1 MPGNIM
7 FSPLKLKRTTLP
19 NRIIR
24 AATFEN
30 MADKDGIPTAKFTEL
45 YEKLAA
51 GGARSIITGFTHTSR
66 EGRAMQHFQAGIN
79 NSFKVASWRQVIA
92 TVKSK
97 HPEAQLILQISHT
110 GRQTISRATHMPVK
124 GAGPIKCTY
133 FRQRVTPLTT
143 DEVKE
148 KVDEYIAAAKNAQA
162 AGFDGIQIHCAH
174 GYLIHQ
180 FMSPFTNNRD
190 DKYGSDRLL
199 FLRQV
204 VEGVKAAVTLP
215 VFLKISAADDRQRGL
230 NLPLVMSYWPVI
242 DSLEADAIEI
252 SYGMMEVAFN
262 IIRGDHPLDPV
273 LKHNCLFNRYHP
285 ALRWLFKHLIF
296 HWYKRSFIDYCDMY
310 NLENAAA
317 IKAISKTPILVTGGI
332 RKKSQ
337 IDYIINQRGLDGV
350 TLSRPFVCEPD
361 FINRLAADGEVIS
374 RCTSCNLCTVMCD
387 SKQPLRCYQ
396 GPAK

>member
-1 MPGNIM
+1 M
-7 FSPLKLKRTTLP
+7 FSPLKLKRITLP

-30 MADKDGIPTAKFTEL
+30 MADADGVPTEKFTEL
-45 YEKLAA
+45 YKKLAA
-51 GGARSIITGFTHTSR
+51 GGARNIITGFAHTSR
-66 EGRAMQHFQAGIN
+66 EGRAMQPFQAGIN
-79 NSFKVASWRQVIA
+79 DSVKVEAWQQIIDA
-92 TVKSK
+92 VKSYQ
-97 HPEAQLILQISHT
+97 PETNLIIQISHT

-124 GAGPIKCTY
+124 GASSIRCTY

-148 KVDEYIAAAKNAQA
+148 KVDEYITAARNAQK
-162 AGFDGIQIHCAH
+162 AGFDAVQIHCAH

-180 FMSPFTNNRD
+180 FLSPFTNNRD
-190 DKYGSDRLL
+190 DEYGNDRLL
-199 FLRQV
+199 FLRQI
-204 VEGVKAAVTLP
+204 VEGIKAATRLP
-215 VFLKISAADDRQRGL
+215 IFLKISAGDDRQRGL

-242 DSLEADAIEI
+242 DSLEVDAVEI

-273 LKHNCLFNRYHP
+273 LKHNSLFNRYHP
-285 ALRWLFKHLIF
+285 ALRWIFKHFIF
-296 HWYKRSFIDYCDMY
+296 HWYKRSFINYCDLY
-310 NLENAAA
+310 NLENAAR
-317 IKAISKTPILVTGGI
+317 IKTISKTPILVTGGI

-337 IDYIINQRGLDGV
+337 IDFIINKRGLDGI

-361 FINRLAADGEVIS
+361 FVNRLAADGEVVS